1 MNKKIIISILAVLL
15 VFSVV
20 LLAACANDNS
30 GASEDSGKT
39 TISENESNGNSENTT
54 PVEINDATDVI
65 NNVFATYKEDQ
76 KFASMGGTFEA
87 PVDGKAGLMDVS
99 DKETINGMLHTTD
112 ELLDKTDEVASL
124 VHAMNANT
132 FTSGSFKLKD
142 ADTADAF
149 CSELKDSV
157 LATKWMCGFPEK
169 FVAFSINDG
178 EYVVY
183 AVGNGQAIDYF
194 KTQLTAVMGKQAVLV
209 TEEEIKV

>member
-30 GASEDSGKT
+30 GASDDSGKT
-39 TISENESNGNSENTT
+39 TISENESNINSENTV

-65 NNVFATYKEDQ
+65 NNVLATYSEDQ
-76 KFASMGGTFEA
+76 KFASWGGMQEA
-87 PVDGKAGLMDVS
+87 PTDSKAGLMNLS
-99 DKETINGMLHTTD
+99 DKDAVNGLLHTTN
-112 ELLDKTDEVASL
+112 EILDKTDEVASL
-124 VHAMNANT
+124 VHLMNANT

-142 ADTADAF
+142 ADTADDF
-149 CSELKDSV
+149 SKELKDSV

-194 KTQLTAVMGKQAVLV
+194 ASQIKTVMGENAVLV
-209 TEEEIKV
+209 AEEEIKV